1 MPMLKKGLA
10 GAPVKILQRKLGVD
24 VDGQF
29 GPATDKALRA
39 YQKANG
45 LSVDGIA
52 GPDTFAEMGLYELVL
67 VKRGSRGSTVKAVQK
82 ALGTGADGIFGPGTE
97 KAVKAFQKDNG
108 LAVDGLVGP
117 ATLSAL
123 GVFSDITE
131 EAIKVSRAEPEE
143 VAVVAEAVADGAE
156 AAPTEEAVEVA
167 EASAAGG
174 IWGKM
179 KSWFN

>member
-1 MPMLKKGLA
+1 MPTLKRGLA
-10 GAPVKILQRKLGVD
+10 GEPVKILQRKLNVD
-24 VDGQF
+24 ADGQF

-52 GPDTFAEMGLYELVL
+52 GPDTFAQMGLYELVL
-67 VKRGSRGSTVKAVQK
+67 VKKGSRGATVKAVQK
-82 ALGTGADGIFGPGTE
+82 ALGTGADGIFGSGTQ
-97 KAVKAFQKDNG
+97 KAVKAFQKENG
-108 LAVDGLVGP
+108 LTTDGMVGP
-117 ATLSAL
+117 ATLAAL

-143 VAVVAEAVADGAE
+143 IAVSSEAVAEVAE
-156 AAPTEEAVEVA
+156 DAPAAEAVEVA
-167 EASAAGG
+167 EASAVGG
-174 IWGKM
+174 VWGKM